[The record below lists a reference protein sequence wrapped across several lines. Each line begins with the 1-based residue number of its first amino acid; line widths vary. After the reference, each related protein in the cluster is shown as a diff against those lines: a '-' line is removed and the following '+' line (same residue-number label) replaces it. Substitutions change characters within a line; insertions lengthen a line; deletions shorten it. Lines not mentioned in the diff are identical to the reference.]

1 MGLCC
6 GDIFLEVIP
15 SVFLAYCFMMIFGLE
30 TTATLYKNKVYLQN
44 KLYLQKQAVSQGKK
58 TPFSFVTFLH

>member
-15 SVFLAYCFMMIFGLE
+15 SVFLAYCFMVIFGLE
-30 TTATLYKNKVYLQN
+30 TIATLYKNKVYLQN
-44 KLYLQKQAVSQGKK
+44 KLSTK
-58 TPFSFVTFLH
+58 TSCFTR